1 MSLRA
6 LITGIGKHFLKKK
19 KPTTGKEQ
27 KLLTYDK
34 TAPQKTGKELVK
46 QDLKLPVAP
55 LKKTRPLHMGS
66 DKSPVFGSSTYD
78 WVMRKGQGKFT
89 ADEWLDHL
97 TTTRKINFKVF
108 GKDATKTIRE
118 PKRFRYDSGPFR
130 GKEVTISKEELFD
143 TNLALFNEAGD
154 LTGGLLYAAQKFG
167 LKLDANTLGSM
178 VKLNPLNRLQAIEFG
193 LPKGAGQALEVGGK
207 RISSELSK
215 LKGKYANKFAIADEL
230 EGAIYEAGSLSPTA
244 GQNTIRRSSESIIK
258 KLNAIKKS
266 ENIEAADKLII
277 NRLIG
282 EVDDVARPF
291 KKKGLA
297 TQYGDEST
305 YTLQGGKDYRET
317 IWKLNEDIPG
327 NSAARKSMSHFGDAG
342 DNMVYHVRFDTRL
355 TPDGKKVFM
364 INEIQSDANQG
375 VAKALT
381 KFQQLAGE
389 RRVNPFQA
397 DIEMKL
403 LTQNRTKLLE
413 QMDEAIKAGNYN
425 QSGRIGR
432 ELKNI
437 NEKLKKTYTKVDD
450 YTEKKFDYFPMV
462 EADAYGDHALKYLIN
477 KASKEGVDYVAVA
490 PFNKLSFR
498 QGYKAGNERFYGYS
512 SGKGINKKGSAVMP
526 DLMKKVARFYDSK
539 AGPVKISLS
548 DPAKPYKKIA
558 TDKFTYPAEHSEK
571 GKKILSKYHK
581 DARVDNMDGY
591 TLMEPNDPNLYFD
604 AFAIKVTPFMKQTL
618 KTYRAMGGLVVDIF
632 KTIRYNAPWQ

>member
-1 MSLRA
+1 MSLKS
-6 LITGIGKHFLKKK
+6 LITGLGKHFLKKK

-364 INEIQSDANQG
+364 INEIQSDVNQTI
-375 VAKALT
+375 AKNL
-381 KFQQLAGE
+381 
-389 RRVNPFQA
+389 
-397 DIEMKL
+397 
-403 LTQNRTKLLE
+403 
-413 QMDEAIKAGNYN
+413 
-425 QSGRIGR
+425 SG
-432 ELKNI
+432 
-437 NEKLKKTYTKVDD
+437 
-450 YTEKKFDYFPMV
+450 
-462 EADAYGDHALKYLIN
+462 AA
-477 KASKEGVDYVAVA
+477 
-490 PFNKLSFR
+490 
-498 QGYKAGNERFYGYS
+498 
-512 SGKGINKKGSAVMP
+512 
-526 DLMKKVARFYDSK
+526 
-539 AGPVKISLS
+539 
-548 DPAKPYKKIA
+548 
-558 TDKFTYPAEHSEK
+558 
-571 GKKILSKYHK
+571 
-581 DARVDNMDGY
+581 
-591 TLMEPNDPNLYFD
+591 
-604 AFAIKVTPFMKQTL
+604 
-618 KTYRAMGGLVVDIF
+618 
-632 KTIRYNAPWQ
+632 